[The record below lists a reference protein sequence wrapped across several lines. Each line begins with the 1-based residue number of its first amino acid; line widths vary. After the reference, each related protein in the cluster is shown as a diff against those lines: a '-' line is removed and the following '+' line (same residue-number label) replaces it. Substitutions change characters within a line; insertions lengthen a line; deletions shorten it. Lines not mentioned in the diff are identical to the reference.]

1 MPTPLISL
9 PLSGGHWMVT
19 PTLSATPAPSMP
31 RPAEKCVGC
40 GEVIANFTLAQ
51 ATGDEFGIILARAR
65 IMRHFGAA
73 HRAIEEWPGEDG
85 QERAMHPNE

>member
-1 MPTPLISL
+1 M
-9 PLSGGHWMVT
+9 
-19 PTLSATPAPSMP
+19 
-31 RPAEKCVGC
+31 
-40 GEVIANFTLAQ
+40 IANFTLAQ